1 MLARGHPTRRGA
13 VAITAEE
20 IEREKK
26 SLPFGWGRFG
36 KTLDRLAEMSRP
48 DESLLAS
55 CAAMNPEYHQTGRYV
70 PGTAASVASELTK
83 STNVVLAC
91 TNERLIMI
99 STGVTGAPRDD
110 VTISYEGLEVVERRH
125 RLFVLGI
132 PEGQIKIRGLPK
144 QQMPRFLE
152 VLEAQARPAPE
163 PSQSGG

>member
-1 MLARGHPTRRGA
+1 M
-13 VAITAEE
+13 AITPEE

-26 SLPFGWGRFG
+26 ALPFAWGRFG
-36 KTLDRLAEMSRP
+36 KALDRLAEISRP

-55 CAAMNPEYHQTGRYV
+55 CAAMNPEYHQGARFV

-83 STNVVLAC
+83 STNIVLAC

-99 STGVTGAPRDD
+99 STGMTGAPRDD
-110 VTISYEGLEVVERRH
+110 VSISYEGLEIVERRH
-125 RLFVLGI
+125 RLFVLGV
-132 PEGQIKIRGLPK
+132 PEGRIKIRGAPK

-163 PSQSGG
+163 PSQSGA